1 MERQEINESMTSIDP
16 NKAINFIIEN
26 APRYAEAKSHR
37 GYLENFLKV
46 KKAQIMQDCKSESS
60 ISRMETH
67 ALAHPDY
74 LIIIEGIKI
83 AMLEE
88 ERLRWYLEAARL
100 RVELFRTMEAS
111 ARNQDRATR

>member
-1 MERQEINESMTSIDP
+1 MTSIDP

-26 APRYAEAKSHR
+26 APKYAEAKSNR
-37 GYLENFLKV
+37 SYLENFLKV

-60 ISRMETH
+60 VNRMETY

-74 LIIIEGIKI
+74 LFIVDAIKI

-88 ERLRWYLEAARL
+88 EKLKWYLEAARL

-111 ARNQDRATR
+111 SRNQDRITR